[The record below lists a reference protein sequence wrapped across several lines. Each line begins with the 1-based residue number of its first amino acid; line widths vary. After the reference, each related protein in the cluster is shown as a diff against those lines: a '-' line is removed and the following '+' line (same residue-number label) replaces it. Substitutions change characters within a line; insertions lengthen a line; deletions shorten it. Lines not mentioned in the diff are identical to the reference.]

1 MSDSPTPEVN
11 QMPTPL
17 RCFIGAIL
25 AGILAY
31 GLYNMTSA
39 IGLSF
44 ATKPIQ
50 ADSLVVYRI
59 SSAVRTLVVGM
70 SAMGTGIFGLA
81 TLGLFGLGIQL
92 IFQKP
97 ENQSGTGSDR

>member
-1 MSDSPTPEVN
+1 MADSPTS
-11 QMPTPL
+11 QMPSPL

-25 AGILAY
+25 AGVLAY
-31 GLYNMTSA
+31 ALYNMTSA

-44 ATKPIQ
+44 ATKPITS
-50 ADSLVVYRI
+50 DSLVVQRI

-81 TLGLFGLGIQL
+81 TVGLFGLGIQL
-92 IFQKP
+92 IIQKP
-97 ENQSGTGSDR
+97 KSQSETDR